1 MKLNIIEAGHW
12 EVAQIPY
19 PNKIVKTKTKKRAM
33 SMLLH
38 PSDREEFFGGITMG
52 EEMSTD
58 AINNDLLQGSP
69 IKADEPIAA
78 TNKDEK
84 SKQDQYKNKV
94 INPAFKKIQDQ
105 MKKARKDLEDRE
117 KQGLEDQKKNQNL
130 SGTVKLLSKQ
140 LMDMQRVLR

>member
-1 MKLNIIEAGHW
+1 VKLNIIEAGHW

-19 PNKIVKTKTKKRAM
+19 PNKIVKTKTKKRAL

-38 PSDREEFFGGITMG
+38 PSDREEFFDGITMG
-52 EEMSTD
+52 EDMSTD
-58 AINNDLLQGSP
+58 AINNNLLQGNP
-69 IKADEPIAA
+69 IKADEPI
-78 TNKDEK
+78 TPTSKDEK
-84 SKQDQYKNKV
+84 TKQDQYKSKV

-117 KQGLEDQKKNQNL
+117 KQGIEDQKKNQNM

>member
-19 PNKIVKTKTKKRAM
+19 PNKIVKTKTKKRAL

-38 PSDREEFFGGITMG
+38 PSDREEFFDGITMG
-52 EEMSTD
+52 EDMSTD
-58 AINNDLLQGSP
+58 AINNNLLQGNP
-69 IKADEPIAA
+69 IKADEPI
-78 TNKDEK
+78 TPTSKDEK
-84 SKQDQYKNKV
+84 TKQDQYKSKV

-117 KQGLEDQKKNQNL
+117 KQGIEDQKKNQNM